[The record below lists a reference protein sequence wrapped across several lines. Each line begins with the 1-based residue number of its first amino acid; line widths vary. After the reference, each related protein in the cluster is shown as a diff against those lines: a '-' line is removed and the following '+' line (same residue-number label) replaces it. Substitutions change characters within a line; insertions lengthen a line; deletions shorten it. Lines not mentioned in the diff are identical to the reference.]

1 MRTGAALS
9 LSILLL
15 SPVAAGP
22 ALAAWCEV
30 PGHGLV
36 IFNVTMA
43 TASAALDEEGTA
55 RPIPLESK
63 IEVAPWLQ
71 FGLAEGVTAVFQPT
85 WGSTRQNLGGDT
97 MGGDQGIS
105 SLFFGLRREIWSAEG
120 EVFSIQ
126 PGLTVSPGPAAR
138 DRRLGG
144 GDPLAEIRLLYGTGF
159 ALPDFWAPVASG
171 GFATFE
177 LAPRLREGGRHS
189 RFDIQGTLG
198 LDLADGDQLLIQA
211 LSQHGLGPGAGRFAK
226 QQVTVSTITPLLPD
240 LSLQLGAGRIL
251 AGRGVPLET
260 SGVIALWLRF

>member
-1 MRTGAALS
+1 MRTGAALF
-9 LSILLL
+9 ILLL
-15 SPVAAGP
+15 PLVPAGP
-22 ALAAWCEV
+22 ALAAWCEA

-43 TASAALDEEGTA
+43 TAQAALDEEGTA

-63 IEVAPWLQ
+63 IDVAPWLQ
-71 FGLAEGVTAVFQPT
+71 YGLAEGVTAVFQPT
-85 WGSTRQNLGGDT
+85 WGSTRQNLGGDNV
-97 MGGDQGIS
+97 GGDQGVS

-138 DRRLGG
+138 GRRLGG

-159 ALPDFWAPVASG
+159 ALPAFWAPVASG
-171 GFATFE
+171 GFASLE

-211 LSQHGLGPGAGRFAK
+211 LSQHGLGPDAGSFAK
-226 QQVTVSTITPLLPD
+226 QQLTVSTITPILPA

-260 SGVIALWLRF
+260 SGIIALWLRF